1 MVTDFVGRKAEL
13 SDLARLFGSARLVT
27 VVGPG
32 GVGKTSVALRAASDA
47 VDGYGEGVWVVEL
60 SGLHDP
66 VLLPNTVASALDI
79 PEQAGAS
86 PVQAVLDHL
95 RDSRVLLVL
104 DTCEHL
110 IDACADLTE
119 AILREAP
126 GVTVLATS
134 RQPLDVPGEH
144 TYPIEPLPLP
154 DAVAMFTARASQA
167 VPGFSLEDSGLAHV
181 SKLCRRLDCIP
192 LAIELAAVQLRLLTP
207 RELLQRLDR
216 HFATLGS
223 GDREDSGDAV
233 PRHQT
238 LRRAIEWSYD
248 LCSPLEQALWARLSL
263 FAGYFDLA
271 AVEEVCA
278 ESDPERAE
286 VLQALYGLIDKS
298 VVLRESPSSGRY
310 RLLDTI
316 REFGTERLAA
326 FGPSQHARWRDRHVR
341 RYLRLA
347 SGFRDSFASDDQM
360 ARYHALRDEHPNI
373 RAALDYTLGAFI
385 SDAPDGGGLAPAG
398 VDLVNA
404 LALYWMISG
413 RLREG
418 GYWLGKVL
426 AAYRDPSVERAVTL
440 ATRGL
445 LRSFQ
450 GLVEESIAD
459 CREAISIA
467 SASGEP
473 GIAARGYL
481 HMNLSMTF
489 SGLHA
494 EALATG
500 LEAAERL
507 TACGDRVGLLML
519 ACQMGHLYQLTGQLD
534 AALSTCAD
542 GLALLGTGS
551 RERWLQS
558 YLYIVSSFALFQ
570 MPGREQDCA
579 DYASQALGM
588 KSELGDIAGIAYA
601 METLGWLAARA
612 GRFGRCAWLLGAAD
626 PLWRRVGSRFGGT
639 ALMEQVHQQAREASA
654 AAIGDS
660 SFESL
665 WRAGAALPVDDVVML
680 AVADADDLPAS

>member
-1 MVTDFVGRKAEL
+1 
-13 SDLARLFGSARLVT
+13 
-27 VVGPG
+27 
-32 GVGKTSVALRAASDA
+32 VALRAASEA

-86 PVQAVLDHL
+86 PLQAVLDHL
-95 RDSRVLLVL
+95 RDLRMLLIL

-110 IDACADLTE
+110 IDACAGLTE

-134 RQPLDVPGEH
+134 RQPLDVAGEH

-154 DAVAMFTARASQA
+154 DAVAMFAARASQA
-167 VPGFSLEDSGLAHV
+167 VPGFSLEETGLAHV
-181 SKLCRRLDCIP
+181 TRLCRRLDCIP
-192 LAIELAAVQLRLLTP
+192 LAIELAAVQLRRLTP
-207 RELLQRLDR
+207 SELLQRLDR
-216 HFATLGS
+216 HFAALTS
-223 GDREDSGDAV
+223 GDHGDSGGVA

-248 LCSPLEQALWARLSL
+248 LCSPLEQDLWARLSL
-263 FAGYFDLA
+263 FAGYFNLA

-286 VLQALYGLIDKS
+286 VLPALYGLVDKS
-298 VVLRESPSSGRY
+298 VVLRESPSSDRY

-326 FGPSQHARWRDRHVR
+326 SGPAQNSRWQHRYFR

-347 SGFRDSFASDDQM
+347 SGFRDSFASDEQM

-373 RAALDYTLGAFI
+373 RAALEYTLGA
-385 SDAPDGGGLAPAG
+385 DGPGDLAAADGRAQAG

-413 RLREG
+413 RLLEG

-426 AAYRDPSVERAVTL
+426 AAFRDPSVERAATL

-450 GLVEESIAD
+450 GLAEESIAD
-459 CREAISIA
+459 CQEAISIA

-494 EALATG
+494 EALSTG
-500 LEAAERL
+500 LEAQQRL

-519 ACQMGHLYQLTGQLD
+519 ACQMGHLHQLTGQLD
-534 AALSTCAD
+534 AALSTCSD
-542 GLALLGTGS
+542 GLALLGPGS
-551 RERWLQS
+551 CERWLQS
-558 YLYIVSSFALFQ
+558 YLYLVSSLALFQ
-570 MPGREQDCA
+570 MPSRERDCA
-579 DYASQALGM
+579 AYASQGLGM
-588 KSELGDIAGIAYA
+588 KAELGDIAGIAYA
-601 METLGWLAARA
+601 MEILGWLAARA
-612 GRFGRCAWLLGAAD
+612 GRFTRCAWLLGAAD

-639 ALMEQVHQQAREASA
+639 ALMELVHQQAREASA
-654 AAIGDS
+654 AAIGAFAFD
-660 SFESL
+660 SL
-665 WRAGAALPVDDVVML
+665 WQAGAALPVEDVVTA
-680 AVADADDLPAS
+680 AVADADNLAGS